1 MAHGGEPGPLLEFLD
16 LGSIEDLQYLT
27 LADLDEQFRAKN
39 ASPATKAGMRRLFH
53 AHFKAPLVRDGP
65 SSLLTTDAW
74 STSSSDPAPTVS
86 ATKFLDVVRCITLPN
101 NTAYRGR
108 TDDRSITAYLN
119 SLYQEVVQADLTH
132 RQAWLLLLRAF
143 DEPAKTSLRQAV
155 QASCVPRGVW
165 MKDFLWFVK
174 ELPGQNVNM
183 ASPTL
188 TTASM
193 TSSTTSSNATANP
206 SMLSRTASLCS
217 SMRPIPLATLLP
229 RLSSFAFIVVL
240 CIPAF
245 ALSPPLPTAVA
256 IRSTLLFANCPRI
269 DSHMIYRQKDEDERI
284 H

>member
-1 MAHGGEPGPLLEFLD
+1 PGPLLEFLD

-53 AHFKAPLVRDGP
+53 AHFKAPPGVSEAPYSSASPSDIPLSRDGP

-165 MKDFLWFVK
+165 MKDFALMVR
-174 ELPGQNVNM
+174 EG
-183 ASPTL
+183 ASW
-188 TTASM
+188 AERQYGE
-193 TSSTTSSNATANP
+193 SN
-206 SMLSRTASLCS
+206 SHD
-217 SMRPIPLATLLP
+217 
-229 RLSSFAFIVVL
+229 
-240 CIPAF
+240 
-245 ALSPPLPTAVA
+245 
-256 IRSTLLFANCPRI
+256 RI
-269 DSHMIYRQKDEDERI
+269 DDKFDDFKQRYGES
-284 H
+284 